1 MILQGVSFLTL
12 KSEQLSEILT
22 KIQNILNHWSVAQA
36 GSYEEKNWRSKIL
49 LDCPCALKG
58 TGTKRKHFIKFVQLY
73 HRRRLNTE
81 EK

>member
-36 GSYEEKNWRSKIL
+36 GSYEEKN
-49 LDCPCALKG
+49 
-58 TGTKRKHFIKFVQLY
+58 
-73 HRRRLNTE
+73 
-81 EK
+81 

>member
-12 KSEQLSEILT
+12 KSEQLGEILT

-49 LDCPCALKG
+49 LDCPFKRIKG
-58 TGTKRKHFIKFVQLY
+58 HWD
-73 HRRRLNTE
+73 
-81 EK
+81 EKKTFHKICSIMP